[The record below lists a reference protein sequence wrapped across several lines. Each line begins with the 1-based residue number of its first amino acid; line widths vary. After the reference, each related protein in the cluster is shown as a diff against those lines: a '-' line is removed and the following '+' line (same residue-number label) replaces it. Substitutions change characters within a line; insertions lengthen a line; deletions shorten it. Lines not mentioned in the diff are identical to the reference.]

1 MPNSLTNFSLPSIVA
16 IAYITILTAELVG
29 DKAIYT
35 ISTLVLRFRA
45 PTVIAAMAAAFAAKM
60 TIAVLLGR
68 LITHTPSAWIASLSA
83 AAFFTT
89 ALLIWS
95 EESPSPARVA
105 TANTGARAWLTCF
118 LSLFLPEWGDPGQV
132 AAAALTLETRS
143 PLGPWLGCTL
153 ALTTKGILALAIG
166 ISLRDRLPRDKLR
179 LFASAS
185 CCTLGVLAL
194 ATIIRW

>member
-68 LITHTPSAWIASLSA
+68 LITHIPSAWIASLRA
-83 AAFFTT
+83 AALFTT
-89 ALLIWS
+89 ALLIGS
-95 EESPSPARVA
+95 EESSSPVRVA
-105 TANTGARAWLTCF
+105 TANAGLRA
-118 LSLFLPEWGDPGQV
+118 
-132 AAAALTLETRS
+132 
-143 PLGPWLGCTL
+143 
-153 ALTTKGILALAIG
+153 
-166 ISLRDRLPRDKLR
+166 
-179 LFASAS
+179 
-185 CCTLGVLAL
+185 
-194 ATIIRW
+194 